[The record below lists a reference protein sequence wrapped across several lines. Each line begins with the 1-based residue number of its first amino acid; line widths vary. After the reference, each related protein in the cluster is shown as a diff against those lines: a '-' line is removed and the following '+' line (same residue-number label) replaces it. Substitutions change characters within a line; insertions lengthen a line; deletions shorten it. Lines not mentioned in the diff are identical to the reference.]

1 MKRVLTE
8 GFLAGALGYLV
19 VASFFAVANLAAGDS
34 MFRTAYLLG
43 EAVGAGTGGI
53 GDAAG
58 IVLAA
63 NGIHLVVSMLLGL
76 CAAWVVME
84 VEHHHTFWYV
94 AFIALF
100 GGGWLALGI
109 AGLGT
114 GSGAEGARASSEP
127 LRHPGDP
134 LPGQEEE
141 GWEPEEGP
149 EPGGLRPHPALEEL
163 SQAPVAEECEAA

>member
-100 GGGWLALGI
+100 GGFVGTLLIGGI
-109 AGLGT
+109 F
-114 GSGAEGARASSEP
+114 GAEVTGAASWGRVTVASVLFALSLGAFFW
-127 LRHPGDP
+127 LRHRD
-134 LPGQEEE
+134 LAREIS
-141 GWEPEEGP
+141 
-149 EPGGLRPHPALEEL
+149 EEL
-163 SQAPVAEECEAA
+163 ED